1 MRKIKIS
8 ILLIVSLII
17 CSFCYSEVQIKYKID
32 DKIVTNVDILEEK
45 KYLIFLRPNL
55 QKLSDSEITKIS
67 ENSIVRE
74 IIKSKEIDRIF
85 KKKENK
91 NFTNEIK
98 KNLFLFKGVK
108 SEEEFLKVLKE
119 TNLEYKK
126 ILKKIEYEGLWNELI
141 FQKYNNLIKID
152 KEEIKKKLIKNY
164 AKNKR
169 YEYNLSEIL
178 FEIEQDENFDKKY
191 QEIINYVKKNEFK
204 AAASKYSISN
214 SSNRGGE
221 IGWVKETVLSSDLIE
236 KLKKLKINEV
246 SEPIRYPNGYLLI
259 KINEKKEMKQKI
271 NLEKELNESMKYEKN
286 KQLNQFSLLYY
297 KKLKQNTQIYEY

>member
-98 KNLFLFKGVK
+98 RNLFLFKGVK

-221 IGWVKETVLSSDLIE
+221 IGWVKETVLSSELIE

-259 KINEKKEMKQKI
+259 KINKKKEMKQKI
-271 NLEKELNESMKYEKN
+271 NLNQELAESIKYEKN

>member
-221 IGWVKETVLSSDLIE
+221 IGWVKETVLSSELIE

-259 KINEKKEMKQKI
+259 KINKKKEMKQKI
-271 NLEKELNESMKYEKN
+271 NLEQELGESIKYEKN

>member
-32 DKIVTNVDILEEK
+32 DKIVTNIDILEEK

-98 KNLFLFKGVK
+98 RNLFLFKGVK

-126 ILKKIEYEGLWNELI
+126 ILKKI
-141 FQKYNNLIKID
+141 
-152 KEEIKKKLIKNY
+152 
-164 AKNKR
+164 
-169 YEYNLSEIL
+169 
-178 FEIEQDENFDKKY
+178 
-191 QEIINYVKKNEFK
+191 
-204 AAASKYSISN
+204 
-214 SSNRGGE
+214 
-221 IGWVKETVLSSDLIE
+221 
-236 KLKKLKINEV
+236 
-246 SEPIRYPNGYLLI
+246 
-259 KINEKKEMKQKI
+259 
-271 NLEKELNESMKYEKN
+271 
-286 KQLNQFSLLYY
+286 
-297 KKLKQNTQIYEY
+297 

>member
-98 KNLFLFKGVK
+98 RNLFLFKGVK

-191 QEIINYVKKNEFK
+191 QEIINYVKKNEIK

-221 IGWVKETVLSSDLIE
+221 IGWVKETVLSSELIE

-259 KINEKKEMKQKI
+259 KINKKKEMKQKI
-271 NLEKELNESMKYEKN
+271 NLEQEVGESIKYEKN

>member
-221 IGWVKETVLSSDLIE
+221 IGWVKETVLSSELIE

-259 KINEKKEMKQKI
+259 KINKKKEMKQKI
-271 NLEKELNESMKYEKN
+271 NLEQELGESIKYEKN

-297 KKLKQNTQIYEY
+297 KKLKQNAQIYEY

>member
-98 KNLFLFKGVK
+98 RNLFLFKGVK

-221 IGWVKETVLSSDLIE
+221 IGWVKETVLSSELIE

-259 KINEKKEMKQKI
+259 KINKKKEMKQKI
-271 NLEKELNESMKYEKN
+271 NLEQEVGESIKYEKN

>member
-1 MRKIKIS
+1 MRKIKVL
-8 ILLIVSLII
+8 ILLIINFII
-17 CSFCYSEVQIKYKID
+17 CSFCYSEIKIKYKIG
-32 DKIVTNVDILEEK
+32 DKIVTNIDILYEK

-55 QKLSDSEITKIS
+55 VKLSENEIAKIS
-67 ENSIVRE
+67 ENSIIRE

-85 KKKENK
+85 KKKENQ

-98 KNLFLFKGVK
+98 RNLFLFKGVK
-108 SEEEFLKVLKE
+108 SEKEFLKILE
-119 TNLEYKK
+119 ENDLEYKK

-152 KEEIKKKLIKNY
+152 KEAIKKNLEKNY
-164 AKNKR
+164 ANNKR

-178 FEIEQDENFDKKY
+178 FEIEQDENFEKKY
-191 QEIINYVKKNEFK
+191 EEIINYITKNEFK
-204 AAASKYSISN
+204 VAASKYSISN

-271 NLEKELNESMKYEKN
+271 NLEKELNESIKYEKN

>member
-1 MRKIKIS
+1 MSKIKIS
-8 ILLIVSLII
+8 ILLIVNLIL

-98 KNLFLFKGVK
+98 RNLFLFKGVK

-271 NLEKELNESMKYEKN
+271 NLEKELNESIKYEKN

>member
-8 ILLIVSLII
+8 ILLTVSLII

-119 TNLEYKK
+119 TNL
-126 ILKKIEYEGLWNELI
+126 
-141 FQKYNNLIKID
+141 
-152 KEEIKKKLIKNY
+152 
-164 AKNKR
+164 
-169 YEYNLSEIL
+169 
-178 FEIEQDENFDKKY
+178 
-191 QEIINYVKKNEFK
+191 
-204 AAASKYSISN
+204 
-214 SSNRGGE
+214 
-221 IGWVKETVLSSDLIE
+221 
-236 KLKKLKINEV
+236 
-246 SEPIRYPNGYLLI
+246 
-259 KINEKKEMKQKI
+259 
-271 NLEKELNESMKYEKN
+271 
-286 KQLNQFSLLYY
+286 
-297 KKLKQNTQIYEY
+297 

>member
-221 IGWVKETVLSSDLIE
+221 IGWVKETVLSSELIE

-259 KINEKKEMKQKI
+259 KINKKKEMKQKI
-271 NLEKELNESMKYEKN
+271 NLEQEVGESIKYEKN

>member
-55 QKLSDSEITKIS
+55 VKLSENEIAKIS
-67 ENSIVRE
+67 ENSIIRE

-85 KKKENK
+85 KKKENQ

-98 KNLFLFKGVK
+98 RNLFLFKGVK
-108 SEEEFLKVLKE
+108 SEKEFLKILE
-119 TNLEYKK
+119 ENDLEYEK

-152 KEEIKKKLIKNY
+152 KEAIKKNLEKNY
-164 AKNKR
+164 ANNKR

-204 AAASKYSISN
+204 AAATKYSISN

-221 IGWVKETVLSSDLIE
+221 IGWVKETVLSSELIE

-259 KINEKKEMKQKI
+259 KINKKKEMKQKI
-271 NLEKELNESMKYEKN
+271 NLEQELGESIKYEKN

>member
-1 MRKIKIS
+1 MRKIKIY

-214 SSNRGGE
+214 SSDRGGE
-221 IGWVKETVLSSDLIE
+221 IGWVKETVLSSELIE

-259 KINEKKEMKQKI
+259 KINKKKEMKQKI
-271 NLEKELNESMKYEKN
+271 NLEQELGESIKYEKN

>member
-1 MRKIKIS
+1 MRKIKIL
-8 ILLIVSLII
+8 ILLIINFLI

-32 DKIVTNVDILEEK
+32 DKIVTNIDILEEK

-98 KNLFLFKGVK
+98 RNLFLFKGVK

-221 IGWVKETVLSSDLIE
+221 IGWVKETVLSSELIE

-259 KINEKKEMKQKI
+259 KINKKKEMKQKI
-271 NLEKELNESMKYEKN
+271 NLEQEVGESIKYEKN

>member
-1 MRKIKIS
+1 MRKIKVL
-8 ILLIVSLII
+8 ILLIINFII
-17 CSFCYSEVQIKYKID
+17 CSFCYSEIKIKYKIG
-32 DKIVTNVDILEEK
+32 DKIVTNIDILDEK

-55 QKLSDSEITKIS
+55 VKLSENEIAKIS
-67 ENSIVRE
+67 ENSIIRE

-221 IGWVKETVLSSDLIE
+221 IGWVKETVLSSELIE

-259 KINEKKEMKQKI
+259 KINKKKEMKQKI
-271 NLEKELNESMKYEKN
+271 NLEQELGESIKYEKN

>member
-191 QEIINYVKKNEFK
+191 EEIINYITKNEFK
-204 AAASKYSISN
+204 VAASKYSISN

-221 IGWVKETVLSSDLIE
+221 IGWVKETVLSSELIE

-259 KINEKKEMKQKI
+259 KINKKKEMKQKI
-271 NLEKELNESMKYEKN
+271 NLEQELGESIKYEKN

>member
-32 DKIVTNVDILEEK
+32 DKIVTNIDILEEK

-98 KNLFLFKGVK
+98 RNLFLFKGVK

-204 AAASKYSISN
+204 AAATKYSISN

-221 IGWVKETVLSSDLIE
+221 IGWVKETVLSSELIE

-259 KINEKKEMKQKI
+259 KINKKKEMKQKI
-271 NLEKELNESMKYEKN
+271 NLEQEVGESIKYEKN

>member
-32 DKIVTNVDILEEK
+32 DKIVTNIDILDEK

-98 KNLFLFKGVK
+98 RNLFLFKGVK

-221 IGWVKETVLSSDLIE
+221 IGWVKETVLSSELIE

-259 KINEKKEMKQKI
+259 KINNKKEMKQKI
-271 NLEKELNESMKYEKN
+271 NLEQELGESIKYEKN

>member
-32 DKIVTNVDILEEK
+32 DKIVTNIDILEEK

-98 KNLFLFKGVK
+98 RNLFLFKGVK

-204 AAASKYSISN
+204 AAATKYSISN

-221 IGWVKETVLSSDLIE
+221 IGWVKETVLSSELIE

-259 KINEKKEMKQKI
+259 KINKKKEMKQKI
-271 NLEKELNESMKYEKN
+271 NLDQELAESIKYEKN

>member
-98 KNLFLFKGVK
+98 RNLFLFKGVK

-221 IGWVKETVLSSDLIE
+221 IGWVKETVLSSELIE

-259 KINEKKEMKQKI
+259 KINKKKEMKQKI
-271 NLEKELNESMKYEKN
+271 NLEQELGESIKYEKN

>member
-8 ILLIVSLII
+8 ILLILSLRI
-17 CSFCYSEVQIKYKID
+17 CSFCYSEVKIKYKID

-204 AAASKYSISN
+204 AAATKYSISN

-221 IGWVKETVLSSDLIE
+221 IGWVKETVLSSELIE

-259 KINEKKEMKQKI
+259 KINNKKEMKQKI
-271 NLEKELNESMKYEKN
+271 NLEQELGESIKYEKN

>member
-1 MRKIKIS
+1 MSKIKIS
-8 ILLIVSLII
+8 ILLIVNLIL

-98 KNLFLFKGVK
+98 RNLFLFKGVK

-221 IGWVKETVLSSDLIE
+221 IGWVKETVLSSELIE

-259 KINEKKEMKQKI
+259 KINKKKEMKQKI
-271 NLEKELNESMKYEKN
+271 NLEQELGESIKYEKN

>member
-214 SSNRGGE
+214 SSDRGGE
-221 IGWVKETVLSSDLIE
+221 IGWVKETVLSSELIE

-246 SEPIRYPNGYLLI
+246 SEPIRSPNGYLLI
-259 KINEKKEMKQKI
+259 KINKKKEMKQKI
-271 NLEKELNESMKYEKN
+271 NLEQELGESIKYEKN

>member
-85 KKKENK
+85 KKKENQK
-91 NFTNEIK
+91 FTNEIK
-98 KNLFLFKGVK
+98 RNLFLFKGVK
-108 SEEEFLKVLKE
+108 SEKEFLKILE
-119 TNLEYKK
+119 ENDLEYEK

-152 KEEIKKKLIKNY
+152 KEAIKKNLVKNY
-164 AKNKR
+164 ANNKR

-178 FEIEQDENFDKKY
+178 FEIEQNENFNKKY

-221 IGWVKETVLSSDLIE
+221 IGWVKETVLSSELIE

-259 KINEKKEMKQKI
+259 KINKKKEMKQKI
-271 NLEKELNESMKYEKN
+271 NLEQELGESIKYEKN

>member
-1 MRKIKIS
+1 MRKIKIL
-8 ILLIVSLII
+8 ILLIINFLI

-221 IGWVKETVLSSDLIE
+221 IGWVKETVLSSELIE

-259 KINEKKEMKQKI
+259 KINKKKEMKQKI
-271 NLEKELNESMKYEKN
+271 NLEQELSESIKYEKN

>member
-8 ILLIVSLII
+8 ILLTVSLII

-98 KNLFLFKGVK
+98 RNLFVFKGVK

-221 IGWVKETVLSSDLIE
+221 IGWVKETVLSSELIE

-259 KINEKKEMKQKI
+259 KINKKKEMKQKI
-271 NLEKELNESMKYEKN
+271 NLEQELSESIKYEKN

>member
-32 DKIVTNVDILEEK
+32 DKIVTNIDILEEK

-98 KNLFLFKGVK
+98 RNLFLFKGVK
-108 SEEEFLKVLKE
+108 SEQEFLKVLKKI
-119 TNLEYKK
+119 NLKNKK

-204 AAASKYSISN
+204 AAATKYSISN

-221 IGWVKETVLSSDLIE
+221 IGWVKETVLSSELIE

-259 KINEKKEMKQKI
+259 KINKKKEMKQKI
-271 NLEKELNESMKYEKN
+271 NLEQELGESIKYEKN

>member
-1 MRKIKIS
+1 MSKIKIS
-8 ILLIVSLII
+8 ILLIVNLIL

-55 QKLSDSEITKIS
+55 VKLSENEIAKIS
-67 ENSIVRE
+67 ENSIIRE

-85 KKKENK
+85 KKKENQ

-98 KNLFLFKGVK
+98 RNLFLFKGVK
-108 SEEEFLKVLKE
+108 SEKEFLKILE
-119 TNLEYKK
+119 ENDLEYEK

-152 KEEIKKKLIKNY
+152 KEAIKKNLEKNY
-164 AKNKR
+164 ANNKR

-191 QEIINYVKKNEFK
+191 EEIINYITKNEFK
-204 AAASKYSISN
+204 VAASKYSISN

-259 KINEKKEMKQKI
+259 KINKKKEMKQKI

>member
-1 MRKIKIS
+1 MRKIKIL
-8 ILLIVSLII
+8 ILLIINFLI

-98 KNLFLFKGVK
+98 RNLFLFKGVK

-221 IGWVKETVLSSDLIE
+221 IGWVKETVLSSELIE

-259 KINEKKEMKQKI
+259 KINKKKEMKQKI
-271 NLEKELNESMKYEKN
+271 NLEQEVGESIKYEKN

>member
-1 MRKIKIS
+1 MSKIKIS
-8 ILLIVSLII
+8 ILLIVSFII
-17 CSFCYSEVQIKYKID
+17 CSFCNSEIQIKYKID
-32 DKIVTNVDILEEK
+32 DKIVTNIDILEEK

-55 QKLSDSEITKIS
+55 AKLSENEIIKIS

-98 KNLFLFKGVK
+98 RNLFLFKGVK
-108 SEEEFLKVLKE
+108 SEEEFLKILKE

-221 IGWVKETVLSSDLIE
+221 IGWVKETVLSSELIE

-259 KINEKKEMKQKI
+259 KINKKKEMKQKI
-271 NLEKELNESMKYEKN
+271 NLEQELGESIKYEKN

>member
-98 KNLFLFKGVK
+98 RNLFLFKGVK

-221 IGWVKETVLSSDLIE
+221 IGWVKETVLSSELIE

-259 KINEKKEMKQKI
+259 KINKKKEMKQKI
-271 NLEKELNESMKYEKN
+271 NLEQELGESIKYEKN

-297 KKLKQNTQIYEY
+297 KKLKQNTIINAK

>member
-1 MRKIKIS
+1 MRKIKIY

-214 SSNRGGE
+214 SSDRGGE
-221 IGWVKETVLSSDLIE
+221 IGWVKETVLSSELIE

-246 SEPIRYPNGYLLI
+246 SEPIRSPNGYLLI
-259 KINEKKEMKQKI
+259 KINKKKEMKQKI
-271 NLEKELNESMKYEKN
+271 NLEQELGESIKYEKN

>member
-1 MRKIKIS
+1 MRKIKVL
-8 ILLIVSLII
+8 ILLIINFII
-17 CSFCYSEVQIKYKID
+17 CSFCYSEIKIKYKIG
-32 DKIVTNVDILEEK
+32 DKIVTNIDILDEK

-55 QKLSDSEITKIS
+55 VKLSENEIAKIS
-67 ENSIVRE
+67 ENSIIRE

-85 KKKENK
+85 KKKENQK
-91 NFTNEIK
+91 FTNEIK
-98 KNLFLFKGVK
+98 RNLFLFKGVK
-108 SEEEFLKVLKE
+108 SEKEFLKILE
-119 TNLEYKK
+119 ENDLEYKK

-152 KEEIKKKLIKNY
+152 KEAIKKNLVKNY
-164 AKNKR
+164 ANNKR

-191 QEIINYVKKNEFK
+191 EEIINYITKNEFK
-204 AAASKYSISN
+204 VAASKYSISN

-271 NLEKELNESMKYEKN
+271 NLEKALNESMKYEKN

>member
-8 ILLIVSLII
+8 ILLILSLII
-17 CSFCYSEVQIKYKID
+17 CSFCYSEVKIKYKID

-98 KNLFLFKGVK
+98 RNLFLFKGVK

-221 IGWVKETVLSSDLIE
+221 IGWVKETVLSSELIE

-259 KINEKKEMKQKI
+259 KINKKKEMKQKI
-271 NLEKELNESMKYEKN
+271 NLEQEVGESIKYEKN

>member
-1 MRKIKIS
+1 MRKK
-8 ILLIVSLII
+8 
-17 CSFCYSEVQIKYKID
+17 
-32 DKIVTNVDILEEK
+32 
-45 KYLIFLRPNL
+45 
-55 QKLSDSEITKIS
+55 
-67 ENSIVRE
+67 
-74 IIKSKEIDRIF
+74 
-85 KKKENK
+85 
-91 NFTNEIK
+91 
-98 KNLFLFKGVK
+98 
-108 SEEEFLKVLKE
+108 FLKVLKE
-119 TNLEYKK
+119 NNFEYKK

-141 FQKYNNLIKID
+141 FQKYNNLKKIE

-204 AAASKYSISN
+204 AAATKYSISN

-221 IGWVKETVLSSDLIE
+221 IGWVKETVLSSELIE

-259 KINEKKEMKQKI
+259 KINKKKEMKQKI
-271 NLEKELNESMKYEKN
+271 NLDQELAESIKYEKN

>member
-214 SSNRGGE
+214 SSDRGGE
-221 IGWVKETVLSSDLIE
+221 IGWVKETVLSSELIE

-259 KINEKKEMKQKI
+259 KINKKKEMKQKI
-271 NLEKELNESMKYEKN
+271 NLEQELGESIKYEKN

>member
-1 MRKIKIS
+1 MRKINIS

-221 IGWVKETVLSSDLIE
+221 IGWVKETVLSSELIE

-259 KINEKKEMKQKI
+259 KINKKKEMKQKI
-271 NLEKELNESMKYEKN
+271 NLEQELGESIKYEKN

>member
-108 SEEEFLKVLKE
+108 NEEEFLKVLKE

-221 IGWVKETVLSSDLIE
+221 IGWVKETVLSSELIE

-259 KINEKKEMKQKI
+259 KINKKKEMKQKI
-271 NLEKELNESMKYEKN
+271 NLEQEVGESIKYEKN